1 MIVRPATRADFEA
14 FYGELPSQTVK
25 AWVAVEDDKPV
36 GIGGYYLAGGMA
48 VAFTDQRDMSKRD
61 MVRGARAL
69 MAELKKLGM
78 EVVAGSDF
86 PNATILKHFGFEPF
100 GDYWRL
106 SCQA

>member
-1 MIVRPATRADFEA
+1 MIVRPATRADFQA

-36 GIGGYYLAGGMA
+36 GIGGYYLLGGMA
-48 VAFTDQRDMSKRD
+48 VVFTDQRGMSKRD

-69 MAELKKLGM
+69 MTKLKKLRM
-78 EVVAGSDF
+78 DVVAGSDL
-86 PNATILKHFGFEPF
+86 PNVTMLKHFGFEPF

-106 SCQA
+106 V

>member
-1 MIVRPATRADFEA
+1 MIVRPATRADFEV

-25 AWVAVEDDKPV
+25 AWVAVEDGKPI

-48 VAFTDQRDMSKRD
+48 VVFTDHKDMNKRD

-69 MAELKKLGM
+69 MVELKKLGM
-78 EVVAGSDF
+78 DVVAGSDL
-86 PNATILKHFGFEPF
+86 PNATALKHFGFEPF

-106 SCQA
+106 A